1 MLLAILYQNSNGM
14 MLFGKIDETFA
25 ILIVAV
31 GLIAVTIGI
40 RWALKKYENKTN
52 TDAKNKEVLR

>member
-1 MLLAILYQNSNGM
+1 MLLAILYQNSTEM
-14 MLFGKIDETFA
+14 MLFGRIDETVA
-25 ILIVAV
+25 ILILAV

-52 TDAKNKEVLR
+52 SKSEENEVLR